1 MRLGTLGSRIS
12 VGLRKRFAKL
22 FSAAVFPVVGA
33 ECWPLLHS
41 RHTAAGVLATMS
53 LVLDNGADSREM
65 RT

>member
-1 MRLGTLGSRIS
+1 MGALCSRIS
-12 VGLRKRFAKL
+12 VGLRKRFAEL

-33 ECWPLLHS
+33 ECWPLFQS
-41 RHTAAGVLATMS
+41 RRAAAALSATTS